1 MEGKKVV
8 APLIERILKVQ
19 SEPVI
24 SNMNLDGMNLMS
36 MLKIST
42 CRNSLDK
49 LIDSINIFKK
59 YLFIYLFIYLFGCV
73 WSLLR
78 LAGSL
83 LRHAGFSLVV
93 ACGFSLP

>member
-59 YLFIYLFIYLFGCV
+59 YLFIYLFIYLAVSGLCCGSRDLCCGTLA
-73 WSLLR
+73 SL
-78 LAGSL
+78 
-83 LRHAGFSLVV
+83 
-93 ACGFSLP
+93 